1 MSDVPHVAITQSPA
15 HFLKR
20 LITCMYGR
28 ASKRFASVMLVR
40 SEIIALIFFVT
51 CGLTESTVCGV
62 SFSASSEPEARVFVA
77 CFFLQTLMT
86 MSSPFG
92 LLPTIMPS

>member
-1 MSDVPHVAITQSPA
+1 MNY
-15 HFLKR
+15 FF
-20 LITCMYGR
+20 
-28 ASKRFASVMLVR
+28 FAACFMRSSLLSTILRMRMLFGVISTSSSSAMNSR
-40 SEIIALIFFVT
+40 DCSR
-51 CGLTESTVCGV
+51 ESTVCGV

-77 CFFLQTLMT
+77 CFYLQTLMT